1 MEINMTN
8 SNKPSAKDI
17 KFWEDMKQQFLDRAD
32 IINEMDEDEL
42 AAVQNLR
49 ESSSSLEE
57 CSENYDLFDY
67 DDLANFVNSCE
78 TLKFEYN
85 WHKSECETK
94 LDVMKIAGKLVSI
107 LKDRHLQLNTRDVE
121 GFSFVMW
128 RMINL
133 FDTKPNK
140 HQMGKFTEHGITWEG
155 EFDDY

>member
-1 MEINMTN
+1 MTN
-8 SNKPSAKDI
+8 SKKHSAKDI
-17 KFWEDMKQQFLDRAD
+17 QFWEDVKQQFLDRAD
-32 IINEMDEDEL
+32 IISEMDEDEL
-42 AAVQNLR
+42 IAAQNLHSACSR
-49 ESSSSLEE
+49 LDE
-57 CSENYDLFDY
+57 CSENCDLFDY
-67 DDLANFVNSCE
+67 DDQANFVNSCE

>member
-1 MEINMTN
+1 MTN
-8 SNKPSAKDI
+8 SKKPNARDI

-67 DDLANFVNSCE
+67 DDLANFVTSYK
-78 TLKFEYN
+78 TLKFEYD

-94 LDVMKIAGKLVSI
+94 LDVMKLAGEVVSI
-107 LKDRHLQLNTRDVE
+107 LQDKNCRLNTRDVE
-121 GFSFVMW
+121 SFSSVVW

-140 HQMGKFTEHGITWEG
+140 HQMKNFEEHGITWEG